1 MFFFNGHVKPRS
13 AAECLIT
20 YLTLWPEDANVW
32 FFLWRFTTWSWLG
45 SLLWWPSS
53 TDVPHIQTACVFFAS
68 ECLKFPSRTSRQV
81 LGFFKT
87 CHPVSLQL
95 FLFLKLAVGLHHALP
110 LLLHHPLS
118 GHGRLVCGADGVPE
132 KRVEQQRLGFLLED
146 RRREMRRP
154 SKEFFTS
161 TSWWQQ
167 QGSLPAI

>member
-1 MFFFNGHVKPRS
+1 MVLPLTVHYMILVGLTPVVTQFHRRATHSN
-13 AAECLIT
+13 CL
-20 YLTLWPEDANVW
+20 
-32 FFLWRFTTWSWLG
+32 
-45 SLLWWPSS
+45 
-53 TDVPHIQTACVFFAS
+53 CVFFAS

-146 RRREMRRP
+146 RRREMRRH

-161 TSWWQQ
+161 TAW
-167 QGSLPAI
+167 

>member
-1 MFFFNGHVKPRS
+1 MWNQDQQLNAWS
-13 AAECLIT
+13 
-20 YLTLWPEDANVW
+20 LTSHCGLRMQMCASSSD
-32 FFLWRFTTWSWLG
+32 G
-45 SLLWWPSS
+45 SLHDPGWAHSCGDP
-53 TDVPHIQTACVFFAS
+53 VPQTRHTFKLLVFFAS

-81 LGFFKT
+81 LGFFRT
-87 CHPVSLQL
+87 CHPVSLLL

-132 KRVEQQRLGFLLED
+132 KRVEQQRLRFLLED
-146 RRREMRRP
+146 RRREMRRH

-161 TSWWQQ
+161 TAWWQQ